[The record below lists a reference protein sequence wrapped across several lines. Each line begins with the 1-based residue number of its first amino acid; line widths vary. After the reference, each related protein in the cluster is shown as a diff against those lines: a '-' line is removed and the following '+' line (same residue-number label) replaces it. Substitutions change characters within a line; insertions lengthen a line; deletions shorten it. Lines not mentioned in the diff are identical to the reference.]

1 MISCCLNK
9 TVRSHLT
16 VRPEREFYSKGE
28 RKFRDQGEREFL
40 DQLNRNNILE
50 NPMTTYKYSIDDLL
64 YLMARLRDPQ
74 TGCPWDI
81 KQDYSTIAP
90 STLEEAYEVVDAIE
104 KQDFVHLKEELGDLL
119 FQVIFYSQLGKE
131 ENRFDFSGVVSDLVE
146 KLVRRHPHVFPDG
159 SLQSKID
166 NRHTLP
172 TDVKARWEAIKQ
184 QERDAKGA
192 QTLLA
197 DVPLNLPA
205 LSRAAKLQ
213 KRAASVGFD
222 WVDVQGPIAKVR
234 EELEEVEE
242 ALLAGDQ
249 KAIEE
254 ELGDLFF
261 AVVNVSRYLKIDP
274 ELALR
279 NASQK
284 FESRFNYIET
294 HLKKPLS
301 ESTIEDMTALWD
313 EAKLT

>member
-1 MISCCLNK
+1 
-9 TVRSHLT
+9 
-16 VRPEREFYSKGE
+16 
-28 RKFRDQGEREFL
+28 
-40 DQLNRNNILE
+40 
-50 NPMTTYKYSIDDLL
+50 MTNYKYSTDDLL
-64 YLMARLRDPQ
+64 TLMARLRDPQ

-81 KQDYSTIAP
+81 KQDYASIAP

-104 KQDFVHLKEELGDLL
+104 KLDFVHLKEELGDLL

-131 ENRFDFSGVVSDLVE
+131 ENRFDFAGVVSDLVE
-146 KLVRRHPHVFPDG
+146 KLVRRHPHVFPAG
-159 SLQSKID
+159 TLASKID

-184 QERDAKGA
+184 QERNAKGA
-192 QTLLA
+192 QSLLA

-222 WVDVQGPIAKVR
+222 WLDVQGPIAKVR
-234 EELEEVEE
+234 EELVEVEE
-242 ALLAGDQ
+242 ALMAEDNA
-249 KAIEE
+249 AIEE

-279 NASQK
+279 KASQK

-294 HLKKPLS
+294 HLNKPMLEAS
-301 ESTIEDMTALWD
+301 IEEMTVLWD
-313 EAKLT
+313 EAKAR

>member
-1 MISCCLNK
+1 
-9 TVRSHLT
+9 
-16 VRPEREFYSKGE
+16 
-28 RKFRDQGEREFL
+28 
-40 DQLNRNNILE
+40 
-50 NPMTTYKYSIDDLL
+50 MTNYKYSTDDLL

-131 ENRFDFSGVVSDLVE
+131 ENRFDFAGVVSDLVE

-159 SLQSKID
+159 TLASKID

-172 TDVKARWEAIKQ
+172 ADVKARWEAIKQ
-184 QERDAKGA
+184 QERDAKGE
-192 QTLLA
+192 QSLLV

-222 WVDVQGPIAKVR
+222 WQDIQGPIAKVR
-234 EELEEVEE
+234 EELIEVEE
-242 ALLAGDQ
+242 ALVTENDA
-249 KAIEE
+249 AIEE

-279 NASQK
+279 KANQK

-294 HLKKPLS
+294 NIQKPLAEAS
-301 ESTIEDMTALWD
+301 IDEMTLLWD
-313 EAKLT
+313 QAKVVLKAP